1 MRRRRPLRQQML
13 LWLFSFLGLMT
24 VAVFAAAHYLHER
37 AEHLVWRA
45 LLTSEMNS
53 VQRQMA
59 QDPHYHW
66 QDSDTLSLYREDV
79 PRGLPSQVA
88 ALAPGLHDGIILDG
102 RPSAVLVREVDGRR
116 WVMALDIT
124 DFEALENF
132 VMRWSIVAGALLLV
146 LTLAMAS
153 LGMHRL
159 VRPLVRLAGDIG
171 RLRPD
176 RPYQRLQADTRGS
189 TELEVVADAFNG
201 FLARNEAFVERE
213 QGFVGSVSH
222 ELRTPVAV
230 IAGASELALAQPGL
244 PPVAREQIARIQ
256 ATAHT
261 MDELVALLLLL
272 ARDPSRVAAV
282 GEPVDLMVVARR
294 VVADHQYLLQDKALT
309 VAVHGPAHCWVL
321 APRVMAQAA
330 VGNLLRNA
338 IENSEAGRI
347 DIRVGPG
354 TQVTVDDPGH
364 GLQPEQIAR
373 LYTRM
378 ARSGEER
385 RAGSGI
391 GLDLIARLC
400 RHLGWR
406 LELAPRPQGQGT
418 RASLAFAS
426 GPDDGT
432 GERP

>member
-24 VAVFAAAHYLHER
+24 VAVFAAAYYLHER

-45 LLTSEMNS
+45 LLTSEMDS
-53 VQRQMA
+53 VQHRLV

-66 QDSDTLSLYREDV
+66 QDSDTLSLYRADA
-79 PRGLPSQVA
+79 PGGLPA
-88 ALAPGLHDGIILDG
+88 ELAGLAPGLHDGVSLGG
-102 RPSAVLVREVDGRR
+102 RPSAVLVREVGGQR
-116 WVMALDIT
+116 WAMALGIT
-124 DFEALENF
+124 DFEALEHF
-132 VMRWSIVAGALLLV
+132 VMRWSVVAGVLLLV

-176 RPYQRLQADTRGS
+176 RPGQRLQADPCGS
-189 TELEVVADAFNG
+189 TELEVVAAAFNG

-244 PPVAREQIARIQ
+244 SPVAREQIARIQ
-256 ATAHT
+256 ATART

-282 GEPVDLMVVARR
+282 SEPVDLMAVARR

-309 VAVHGPAHCWVL
+309 VNVHGPAHCWVL

-338 IENSEAGRI
+338 IENSEAGQI
-347 DIRVGPG
+347 DVRVGAAAV
-354 TQVTVDDPGH
+354 VTVDDPGH

-385 RAGSGI
+385 HAGSGI
-391 GLDLIARLC
+391 GLNLIARLC

-406 LELAPRPQGQGT
+406 LELAPRSQGAGT
-418 RASLAFAS
+418 RATLAFTS
-426 GPDDGT
+426 GEDDEEET
-432 GERP
+432 L